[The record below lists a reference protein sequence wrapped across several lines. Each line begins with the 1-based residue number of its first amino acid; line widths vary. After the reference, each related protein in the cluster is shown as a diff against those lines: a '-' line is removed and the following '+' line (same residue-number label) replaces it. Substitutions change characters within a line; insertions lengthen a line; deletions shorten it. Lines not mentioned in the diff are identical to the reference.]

1 MLVMRQL
8 CIFTQVGS
16 QRRCSSQVRGFTLI
30 ELLVVIAIIAILA
43 GLLLPALASARAKGQ
58 AITCLSGERQIG
70 LACLL
75 YTGDASERLPYNL
88 GAAEIKQ
95 TVARGE
101 FLNWTSPVLNWELD
115 SDNTNTVL
123 LTEGGI
129 GSYVSRSAAVYRCPS
144 DSVVSDVQAGA
155 GWTRR
160 VRSLSMNMMIGDAG
174 VFSRSG
180 GNVNNPYYK
189 QFFKTTEV
197 PEPSR
202 IFVFIE
208 EHPDSINDGYFIDQP
223 ETDRWTDL
231 PASWHGGGANLSF
244 ADGHSETHHWRFAS
258 TKPAARPDAAHLP
271 FSIPAGEQGDFD
283 WLMDRMSTE
292 TYPSTYA
299 AGH

>member
-1 MLVMRQL
+1 
-8 CIFTQVGS
+8 
-16 QRRCSSQVRGFTLI
+16 
-30 ELLVVIAIIAILA
+30 
-43 GLLLPALASARAKGQ
+43 
-58 AITCLSGERQIG
+58 

-88 GAAEIKQ
+88 GAAEIKR
-95 TVARGE
+95 TVARGQ
-101 FLNWTSPVLNWELD
+101 FLNWTSPVLNWEVD
-115 SDNTNTVL
+115 PDNTNVVL

-129 GSYVSRSAAVYRCPS
+129 GTYASRNAGVYRCPS

-174 VFSRSG
+174 EFSRSG
-180 GNVNNPYYK
+180 ANVNNPYYR

-223 ETDRWTDL
+223 ETDRWMDL
-231 PASWHGGGANLSF
+231 PASWHGGAANLSF
-244 ADGHSETHHWRFAS
+244 ADGHSETHRWRFAS
-258 TKPAARPDAAHLP
+258 TRPAARPDAAHLP
-271 FSIPAGEQGDFD
+271 FSIPAAEQGDFD

-292 TYPSTYA
+292 TYPNNFSRNY
-299 AGH
+299 

>member
-1 MLVMRQL
+1 MSREKH
-8 CIFTQVGS
+8 
-16 QRRCSSQVRGFTLI
+16 RAAPAGFTLV

-43 GLLLPALASARAKGQ
+43 GLLLPVLAAAKAKGRC
-58 AITCLSGERQIG
+58 ITCLSNERQIS

-95 TVARGE
+95 SVARGQ

-115 SDNTNTVL
+115 SDNTNAVL

-129 GSYVSRSAAVYRCPS
+129 GSYVSRSAGVYRCPS

-155 GWTRR
+155 GWARR

-174 VFSRSG
+174 EFSRSG
-180 GNVNNPYYK
+180 ANVNNPYYQ
-189 QFFKTTEV
+189 QFFKTTQV

-223 ETDRWTDL
+223 ETYRWMDL
-231 PASWHGGGANLSF
+231 PASWHGGAANLGF
-244 ADGHSETHHWRFAS
+244 ADGHSETHRWRFAS

-271 FSIPAGEQGDFD
+271 FYIPAAEQGDFD

-292 TYPSTYA
+292 TYPNAYA
-299 AGH
+299 GGH

>member
-1 MLVMRQL
+1 MSREKH
-8 CIFTQVGS
+8 
-16 QRRCSSQVRGFTLI
+16 RAARAGFTLV
-30 ELLVVIAIIAILA
+30 ELLVVIAISAVLA
-43 GLLLPALASARAKGQ
+43 ALLLPALAAARVKGHG
-58 AITCLSGERQIG
+58 ITCLSNERQLS

-75 YTGDASERLPYNL
+75 YTGDANERLPYNL
-88 GAAEIKQ
+88 GAAEIKR
-95 TVARGE
+95 TVARGQ

-115 SDNTNTVL
+115 SDNTNVVL
-123 LTEGGI
+123 LTEGGL

-144 DSVVSDVQAGA
+144 DSVVSDVQARA

-174 VFSRSG
+174 EFSRSG
-180 GNVNNPYYK
+180 ANVNNPYYK
-189 QFFKTTEV
+189 QFFKTTQV

-223 ETDRWTDL
+223 ETDRWMDL
-231 PASWHGGGANLSF
+231 PASWHGGAANLSF
-244 ADGHSETHHWRFAS
+244 ADGHSESHRWRFAS
-258 TKPAARPDAAHLP
+258 TRLAARPDAAHLP

-292 TYPSTYA
+292 SYPNAYA
-299 AGH
+299 GGH

>member
-1 MLVMRQL
+1 MYREKYRAALA
-8 CIFTQVGS
+8 
-16 QRRCSSQVRGFTLI
+16 GFTLL

-43 GLLLPALASARAKGQ
+43 GLLLPALAAAKSKGRS
-58 AITCLSGERQIG
+58 ITCLSNERQIS

-95 TVARGE
+95 TVARGQ

-115 SDNTNTVL
+115 SDNTNAVL

-129 GSYVSRSAAVYRCPS
+129 GPYISRSAAVYRCPS
-144 DSVVSDVQAGA
+144 DSVVSDVQARA

-160 VRSLSMNMMIGDAG
+160 VRSLSMNMMIGNAG
-174 VFSRSG
+174 EFTQSG
-180 GNVNNPYYK
+180 TNVNNPYYQ
-189 QFFKTTEV
+189 QFFKTTQV

-223 ETDRWTDL
+223 ETYRWMDL
-231 PASWHGGGANLSF
+231 PASWHGGAANLSF
-244 ADGHSETHHWRFAS
+244 ADGHSEIHRWRFAS
-258 TKPAARPDAAHLP
+258 TKPPAQPDAAHLP
-271 FSIPAGEQGDFD
+271 FYIPAAEQGDFD

-292 TYPSTYA
+292 TYPNAYA
-299 AGH
+299 GGH

>member
-1 MLVMRQL
+1 MSREKH
-8 CIFTQVGS
+8 
-16 QRRCSSQVRGFTLI
+16 RAARAGFTLV

-43 GLLLPALASARAKGQ
+43 ALLLPALAAAKAKGRS
-58 AITCLSGERQIG
+58 ITCLSNERQIS
-70 LACLL
+70 LACML
-75 YTGDASERLPYNL
+75 YTGDARERLPYNL

-95 TVARGE
+95 TVARGQ

-115 SDNTNTVL
+115 SDNTNAVL

-129 GSYVSRSAAVYRCPS
+129 GSYVSRNAGVYRCPS
-144 DSVVSDVQAGA
+144 DSVVSDLQAGA

-180 GNVNNPYYK
+180 ANVNNPYYK

-223 ETDRWTDL
+223 ETGRWTDL

-244 ADGHSETHHWRFAS
+244 ADGHSETHRWRFAS

-271 FSIPAGEQGDFD
+271 FYIPAGEQGDFD

-292 TYPSTYA
+292 TYPTDARGY
-299 AGH
+299 

>member
-1 MLVMRQL
+1 MSREKY
-8 CIFTQVGS
+8 
-16 QRRCSSQVRGFTLI
+16 RAAPAGFTLV
-30 ELLVVIAIIAILA
+30 ELLVVIAIIAVLA
-43 GLLLPALASARAKGQ
+43 GLLLPALAAAKTKGRC
-58 AITCLSGERQIG
+58 ITCLNNERQIS

-88 GAAEIKQ
+88 GTAEIKQ
-95 TVARGE
+95 TVARGQ
-101 FLNWTSPVLNWELD
+101 FMNWTSPVLNWELD
-115 SDNTNTVL
+115 SDNTNAVL

-129 GSYVSRSAAVYRCPS
+129 GSYVSRNAAVYRCPN

-174 VFSRSG
+174 EFSRSG
-180 GNVNNPYYK
+180 GNVNNPYYR
-189 QFFKTTEV
+189 QFFKTSQV

-223 ETDRWTDL
+223 ETHRWMDL
-231 PASWHGGGANLSF
+231 PASWHGGAANLSF
-244 ADGHSETHHWRFAS
+244 ADGHSETHRWRFAS
-258 TKPAARPDAAHLP
+258 TKLAEQPDAAHLP
-271 FSIPAGEQGDFD
+271 FYIPAAEQGDFN

-292 TYPSTYA
+292 TYPNTYT
-299 AGH
+299 GGY

>member
-1 MLVMRQL
+1 
-8 CIFTQVGS
+8 
-16 QRRCSSQVRGFTLI
+16 
-30 ELLVVIAIIAILA
+30 
-43 GLLLPALASARAKGQ
+43 
-58 AITCLSGERQIG
+58 LSNERQIS

-95 TVARGE
+95 TVARGQ

-115 SDNTNTVL
+115 SDNTNAVL

-129 GSYVSRSAAVYRCPS
+129 GPYISRSAAVYRCPS
-144 DSVVSDVQAGA
+144 DSVVSDVQARA

-160 VRSLSMNMMIGDAG
+160 VRSLSMNMMIGNAG
-174 VFSRSG
+174 AFTQSG
-180 GNVNNPYYK
+180 ANVNNPYYQ
-189 QFFKTTEV
+189 QFFKTTQV

-223 ETDRWTDL
+223 ETYRWMDL
-231 PASWHGGGANLSF
+231 PASWHGGAANLSF
-244 ADGHSETHHWRFAS
+244 ADGHSEIHRWRFAS
-258 TKPAARPDAAHLP
+258 TKPPAQPDAAHLP
-271 FSIPAGEQGDFD
+271 IYIPAAEQGDFD

-292 TYPSTYA
+292 TYPNAYA
-299 AGH
+299 GGH

>member
-1 MLVMRQL
+1 M
-8 CIFTQVGS
+8 
-16 QRRCSSQVRGFTLI
+16 

-43 GLLLPALASARAKGQ
+43 GLLLPSLAAAKAKGRRL
-58 AITCLSGERQIG
+58 TCLNNERQIS
-70 LACLL
+70 LACML
-75 YTGDASERLPYNL
+75 YTGDANERLPYNL
-88 GAAEIKQ
+88 GTAEIKQ
-95 TVARGE
+95 TVAGGQ
-101 FLNWTSPVLNWELD
+101 FVNWTSPVLNWEVD
-115 SDNTNTVL
+115 SDNTNAVL

-180 GNVNNPYYK
+180 ANVNNPNYR
-189 QFFKTTEV
+189 QFFKTTDV

-223 ETDRWTDL
+223 ETQRWMDL
-231 PASWHGGGANLSF
+231 PASWHDGAANLSF
-244 ADGHSETHHWRFAS
+244 ADGHSETHRWRFGS
-258 TKPAARPDAAHLP
+258 TKPAGRPDAAHLP
-271 FSIPAGEQGDFD
+271 FYIPAAEQGDFN

-292 TYPSTYA
+292 TYSRTYA
-299 AGH
+299 GGY